1 MEWLLWVFV
10 VGGVVAVDAT
20 SFGQVMISRPLVA
33 GTLGG
38 WIVGAPEAGA
48 MLGLILEALD
58 LSDLPVGAA
67 VTPETGPAALAA
79 GAVFGTTGTSLLAL
93 LTAVLFGLVWQW
105 AGGHSVR
112 ALRHLNVRLAAPD
125 EPLAPG
131 ELQRRHLL
139 AGGLDYLRGAT
150 MALLGAGL
158 LLLLI
163 AWLPPPPA
171 STYAGL
177 GTALLPGA
185 VAAGFIGA
193 MAIFGRD
200 HWRTFAAG
208 VGAGLVFLLVT

>member
-1 MEWLLWVFV
+1 MEWLLWVFLL
-10 VGGVVAVDAT
+10 GGVVALDGT

-93 LTAVLFGLVWQW
+93 LTAALFGLVWQW
-105 AGGHSVR
+105 VGGHTVR
-112 ALRHLNVRLAAPD
+112 ALRHLNVRIAAPD
-125 EPLAPG
+125 QPLTPG

-139 AGGLDYLRGAT
+139 AGGLDYLRGAAL
-150 MALLGAGL
+150 ALLGAGL
-158 LLLLI
+158 LLLLV
-163 AWLPPPPA
+163 AWLPPSPPSA
-171 STYAGL
+171 YAGVAS
-177 GTALLPGA
+177 ALLPGA

-193 MAIFGRD
+193 MAIFGRGR
-200 HWRTFAAG
+200 WRPFAVG
-208 VGAGLVFLLVT
+208 VGAGIIFLLAK